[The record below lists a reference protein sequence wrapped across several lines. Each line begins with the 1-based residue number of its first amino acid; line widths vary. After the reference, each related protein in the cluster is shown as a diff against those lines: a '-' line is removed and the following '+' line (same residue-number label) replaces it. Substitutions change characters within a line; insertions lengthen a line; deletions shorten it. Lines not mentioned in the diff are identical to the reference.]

1 MMVDMEGFIPRLK
14 TKQKFST
21 TETAL
26 NSMKMLDLRRSN
38 SLVDKSCDYME
49 KILRNEIDWP
59 DGFEKSMVQICST
72 LFVATKLSIFVQIA
86 WSLRTF
92 SIAGMLF

>member
-1 MMVDMEGFIPRLK
+1 
-14 TKQKFST
+14 
-21 TETAL
+21 
-26 NSMKMLDLRRSN
+26 MKMLDLRRGN

-59 DGFEKSMVQICST
+59 DGFENRWYRSAQPCLLQPNSQY
-72 LFVATKLSIFVQIA
+72 LVQIA